1 MTNNK
6 NKEKYSIGMVFGVFD
21 GLHPG
26 HKYFLE
32 QAQKKCD
39 KLIVVI
45 THDDIVKILK
55 NHKPK
60 YSFTKR
66 LSAIEKF
73 NKNFIVMQGDENLG
87 NWSAI
92 KRHKPNIVFLGH
104 DQIKIS
110 KELEKMK
117 IHYIFLDSYN
127 PKQYKSSLLNT

>member
-1 MTNNK
+1 MTTNK

-21 GLHPG
+21 GFHLG

-45 THDDIVKILK
+45 THDDVVELLK

-60 YSFTKR
+60 YSFEKR
-66 LSAIEKF
+66 LSAIKKF
-73 NKNFIVMQGDENLG
+73 NKDFIAIQGDENLG
-87 NWSAI
+87 NWNAI
-92 KRHKPNIVFLGH
+92 KKYNPNIVFVGH
-104 DQIKIS
+104 DQIEIS

-117 IHYIFLDSYN
+117 IPYIFLDSYL
-127 PKQYKSSLLNT
+127 PEQYKSSLL